1 MNPRHVTAQDY
12 QAAGYAN
19 SGTASQTGADRAGL
33 CRFSDARVVV
43 FDRCGGRRTRH
54 CDLAARMAPEAVHF
68 RCLMKKRAQGKPGA
82 HDTRSRAHKNAHGGP
97 QVRRNTRPSLRSGFN
112 GLCRALPGDE
122 FVLPPSPTDLRFI
135 EGLGSTISIS
145 LTPATGA
152 GTTRFCRPQ
161 LPRAEALRPAR
172 MLPEEV
178 STEAFKRRSSAR
190 RSIAHGNP
198 PCNHARA
205 RRCRV
210 HRNLSQRS

>member
-135 EGLGSTISIS
+135 EGPVGLDNLHQLDTSNGCRNHTVLPSAASSSRSTS
-145 LTPATGA
+145 TGPYA
-152 GTTRFCRPQ
+152 
-161 LPRAEALRPAR
+161 
-172 MLPEEV
+172 
-178 STEAFKRRSSAR
+178 AR
-190 RSIAHGNP
+190 RSLDRG
-198 PCNHARA
+198 
-205 RRCRV
+205 V
-210 HRNLSQRS
+210 